1 MVGRFAR
8 NLTNHYKS
16 NKYLFE
22 RFVLICVISVRQ
34 DIPFKFVLIFFYSL
48 KFSFIKIPSP

>member
-8 NLTNHYKS
+8 NLTKHYKS

-34 DIPFKFVLIFFYSL
+34 DIPFKFVLIFFNSL